1 MKIVRHKTK
10 IVRIGNT
17 YIGSD
22 NPITIQSMAKTKT
35 ANIENTLKQIKEL
48 ENTGCEIVRLAIK
61 DILDA
66 RALKKIKPKINI
78 PVVADIHFNWRLAL
92 EAIDNGADK
101 IRLNPGNIYKRSE
114 IKEIVSALKLAK
126 IPLRIG
132 LNSGSL
138 RNLNSKRL
146 SMPDK
151 LVKAALDYI
160 KIIEG
165 LKFYDI
171 VVSLKASTVL
181 DTIEAYRKLSR
192 LCDYPLHL
200 GLTAT
205 GSSGQ
210 GTIKSAIAVGTL
222 LLEGIGDTIRI
233 SLTDKPLQEVKAA
246 KYILEALQL
255 RKFGPE
261 IISCPTCGRCE
272 VDLVKI
278 VRDLEAKLT
287 TYNLQLTTHPLKLAV
302 MGCVVNGPGEARQ
315 ADIGIAFG
323 KNEGLL
329 FKDGKPVK
337 KVSFNRCV
345 DTLLKELENSL
356 ACYSISQLSSSTGKQ
371 ANRQTDKQ

>member
-1 MKIVRHKTK
+1 MKIIRHKTK
-10 IVRIGNT
+10 IVRIGNID
-17 YIGSD
+17 IGSD
-22 NPITIQSMAKTKT
+22 NPIAIQSMAKTKT
-35 ANIENTLKQIKEL
+35 ADIESTLKQIKEL
-48 ENTGCEIVRLAIK
+48 ENAGCEILRLAIK

-92 EAIDNGADK
+92 DAIANGADK

-132 LNSGSL
+132 LNSGSV
-138 RNLNSKRL
+138 RDLNSRR

-192 LCDYPLHL
+192 LCNYPLHL

-205 GSSGQ
+205 GSSLQ
-210 GTIKSAIAVGTL
+210 GTVKSAIAVGTL

-272 VDLVKI
+272 VDLLKI
-278 VRDLEAKLT
+278 VRELENSLACYPVSRLSSSTGKQANRQT
-287 TYNLQLTTHPLKLAV
+287 GKPLKVAI

-345 DTLLKELENSL
+345 DTLLKELEN
-356 ACYSISQLSSSTGKQ
+356 
-371 ANRQTDKQ
+371 

>member
-1 MKIVRHKTK
+1 MNRRKAKTIKIGDCL
-10 IVRIGNT
+10 IGGN
-17 YIGSD
+17 
-22 NPITIQSMAKTKT
+22 NPIAIQSMAKTKT
-35 ANIENTLKQIKEL
+35 ADIERTLKQIKEL
-48 ENTGCEIVRLAIK
+48 ENAGCQIVRLAIK
-61 DILDA
+61 DIPDA

-78 PVVADIHFNWRLAL
+78 PIVADIHFNWRLAL

-101 IRLNPGNIYKRSE
+101 IRLNPGNIYKKSE
-114 IKEIVSALKLAK
+114 IKEIVSALKLAR

-132 LNSGSL
+132 LNSGSV
-138 RNLNSKRL
+138 RDLNSKRL

-151 LVKAALDYI
+151 LARAALDYI
-160 KIIEG
+160 KTVEG
-165 LKFYDI
+165 FKFYDI

-181 DTIEAYRKLSR
+181 DTVEAYRKVSR

-205 GSSGQ
+205 GSSLQ
-210 GTIKSAIAVGTL
+210 GTVKSAIAVGTL

-255 RKFGPE
+255 RNFGPQ

-272 VDLVKI
+272 VDLLKI
-278 VRDLEAKLT
+278 VRELENSLAYPVSRLSSSTGKQANRQT
-287 TYNLQLTTHPLKLAV
+287 GKPLKVAV

-315 ADIGIAFG
+315 ADIGVAFG

-356 ACYSISQLSSSTGKQ
+356 AYPVSRLSSSTGKQ
-371 ANRQTDKQ
+371 